1 MTVSLRKLQV
11 AIKNIISYTFLRKE
25 RSCRQIK
32 KQSAKKK
39 QAGHHREPAAKKI
52 YVQ

>member
-32 KQSAKKK
+32 KQSAKK
-39 QAGHHREPAAKKI
+39 Q
-52 YVQ
+52 